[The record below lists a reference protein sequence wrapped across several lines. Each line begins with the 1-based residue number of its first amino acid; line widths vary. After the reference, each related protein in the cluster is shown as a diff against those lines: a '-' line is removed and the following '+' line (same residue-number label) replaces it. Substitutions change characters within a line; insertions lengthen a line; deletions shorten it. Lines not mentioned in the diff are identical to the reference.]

1 MTQVAVFMTMGEGSE
16 GVAVQFL
23 MMPVVVGVCVTAF
36 PMVSTKVPGLNVTM
50 GVGIDCTLKFK
61 LAAAEPVLFAAV
73 MV

>member
-1 MTQVAVFMTMGEGSE
+1 MTQVAVFMTMGEGSD

-23 MMPVVVGVCVTAF
+23 MMPVVVGVCATAF

-50 GVGIDCTLKFK
+50 GVGIDCTLKFTM
-61 LAAAEPVLFAAV
+61 AVAEPVLFAAV